1 MIQNYLNRVSNLYF
15 KGNATEH
22 SYRADLQHLLSEI
35 LGKEFSVI
43 NEPKRQTCGAPD
55 YIISKKEIPVGY
67 IEAKDLK
74 LGIDHKKN
82 KAQYDRYKNALENLI
97 ITDYLHFEIYRN
109 GEKKAEIRLGE
120 ITANEIIPHTSNFE
134 LFASLI
140 KDFGSEVSQTI
151 KNSEKL
157 AEMMANKALLMA
169 NVIQNALDDD
179 DRNEIHSELVHQR
192 EAFREM
198 LIHDIDN
205 QLFSD
210 LYAQTIAYGLFVAR
224 YHDPTLPTFSRIE
237 AANLIPK
244 SNPFLRKL
252 FQHIAGFDLDKRLD
266 WIVDDLVN
274 IFLAS
279 DVKDIMKNFGK
290 STRQEDPV
298 IHFYETFLGKYN
310 PALRK
315 SRGVWYT
322 PQPVVNFIVRA
333 VDELL
338 KTEFNLPLGLA
349 DTTKIKAKADFLGKQ
364 VEREFHKVQV
374 LDPATGTGT
383 FLAETIRFIY
393 EENFKDFNEGAWTHY
408 VEKDLIPRING
419 FELLMAS
426 YSMAHLKLDMLL
438 SETGYETNNDRRF
451 NIFLT
456 NSLEEH
462 HKDTGTLFANWL
474 SDESTLANQIK
485 RDTPVMCVIG
495 NPPYSVSSSNK
506 SPWIENLLKDYK
518 KDLNER
524 NIQPLSDDYIKFI
537 RFGQHFID
545 KNGEGILA
553 YISNNSFID
562 GIIHRQMR
570 KNLLES
576 FDKIYILDLHGNSK
590 KKEVSPDGSPD
601 QNVFDIMQGV
611 SINIFVKSN
620 KKGKKELGDIFHFDL
635 YGKRHLKYDYLLNQ
649 SLRKIKWKSVVN
661 NLPNL
666 FFSKKDFDN
675 DEIYLEGFST
685 NELFKIGSSGIKTER
700 DSLTIK
706 FSIQEL
712 EKKVD
717 ELKNSNDI
725 ETFRSV
731 NKLKPD
737 GRDWKLGLAKKDLS
751 FNLQKILRIHYRPFD
766 YRFTSYSGVTKGFL
780 AYPRPEVTPHFLD
793 LNNFGLIHLRQNNIG
808 KEFVTLITDSMTEKG
823 SLVCGNYF
831 ISPLYLYQ
839 TPTELDPREKIPNF
853 NPEILRKIE
862 EQLGMKMEELET
874 INQKPT
880 TDNQFTPLN
889 LLDYI
894 YAVLHSPIY
903 REKYKEFLKIDFP
916 RVPYPQKE
924 TFWQL
929 VELGAQIRKL
939 HLLEDISNK
948 NLQTKFPVS
957 GDNVVEKPSF
967 VIARNDE
974 EVTKQSQKVESR
986 ATDSSASLAM
996 MGKVFI
1002 NSTQYFDNVPYI
1014 AWNFYIGGYQPAQK
1028 WLKDRKGRTLDFND
1042 ILHYQKMIFAL
1053 AETDRLMKEIDM
1065 MME

>member
-1 MIQNYLNRVSNLYF
+1 MLQNYLQKISNLYF

-22 SYRADLQHLLSEI
+22 SYRADLQQLLQEI

-43 NEPKRQTCGAPD
+43 NEPRRQTCGAPD
-55 YIISKKEIPVGY
+55 YIISRKEIPIGY

-74 LGIDHKKN
+74 LGIDHKNN
-82 KAQYDRYKNALENLI
+82 KAQYDRYRNALENLI
-97 ITDYLHFEIYRN
+97 ITDYLHFEFYRN
-109 GEKKAEIRLGE
+109 GEKKTSVSLGDVMF
-120 ITANEIIPHTSNFE
+120 NEIVPHTNNFE
-134 LFASLI
+134 MFVSLI
-140 KDFGSEVSQTI
+140 KDFGQEVSQTI

-169 NVIQNALDDD
+169 NVIHNALDDD
-179 DRNEIHSELVHQR
+179 DANGLNSELVQQR

-338 KTEFNLPLGLA
+338 KTEFSLPLGLA
-349 DTTKIKAKADFLGKQ
+349 DTTKIKAKADFHGKK
-364 VEREFHKVQV
+364 VDKEFHKVQV

-383 FLAETIRFIY
+383 FLAETIRYIY
-393 EENFKDFNEGAWTHY
+393 EENFKNFNEGAWNNY

-438 SETGYETNNDRRF
+438 SETGYETNSDRRF

-474 SDESTLANQIK
+474 SNESTLANQIK

-495 NPPYSVSSSNK
+495 NPPYSGISSNNGE
-506 SPWIENLLKDYK
+506 WITKLIDDYK
-518 KDLNER
+518 YVDGEHFKERKHWLN
-524 NIQPLSDDYIKFI
+524 DDYVKFI
-537 RFGQHFID
+537 RFAQHLVE
-545 KNGEGILA
+545 KNGEGIIA
-553 YISNNSFID
+553 FINPHGFLD
-562 GIIHRQMR
+562 NPTFRGMR
-570 KNLLES
+570 WNLLKT
-576 FDKIYILDLHGNSK
+576 FDKIYTIDLHGNTNK
-590 KKEVSPDGSPD
+590 GEVAPDGSLD
-601 QNVFDIMQGV
+601 NNIFDIKQGV
-611 SINIFVKSN
+611 SINIFIKNNRKS
-620 KKGKKELGDIFHFDL
+620 KTELAKLFRFDL
-635 YGKRHLKYDYLLNQ
+635 YGRRNDKYNFLLNT
-649 SLRKIKWKSVVN
+649 
-661 NLPNL
+661 
-666 FFSKKDFDN
+666 FFSKINFKEVFPQPN
-675 DEIYLEGFST
+675 FF
-685 NELFKIGSSGIKTER
+685 LFMEEDQEKKNMYYNFFPLSGLFAKFSSGIITGIDRLSVFNTEKELVETT
-700 DSLTIK
+700 DKILNATNPFTEFDIK
-706 FSIQEL
+706 DTRRCGKEERL
-712 EKKVD
+712 
-717 ELKNSNDI
+717 L
-725 ETFRSV
+725 
-731 NKLKPD
+731 
-737 GRDWKLGLAKKDLS
+737 DLS
-751 FNLQKILRIHYRPFD
+751 EGRKRGVQKILFRPFD
-766 YRFTSYSGVTKGFL
+766 TRFMYLTQNNEYWLNS
-780 AYPRPEVTPHFLD
+780 PRHDIMQHFIDRVNVGLVMGKSNKTNSVDHFLIT
-793 LNNFGLIHLRQNNIG
+793 NSITEAKTGEASTQSYNF
-808 KEFVTLITDSMTEKG
+808 
-823 SLVCGNYF
+823 
-831 ISPLYLYQ
+831 PLYLYQ
-839 TPTELDPREKIPNF
+839 TPTELDPRERIPNF
-853 NPEILRKIE
+853 NSEILSQIE
-862 EQLGMKMEELET
+862 ASLNHVFIPEENTVVDLPYG
-874 INQKPT
+874 K
-880 TDNQFTPLN
+880 DGVFTPLN

-894 YAVLHSPIY
+894 YAVLHSPKY
-903 REKYKEFLKIDFP
+903 RETYKEFLKIDFP
-916 RVPYPQKE
+916 RVPFPKKE

-929 VELGAQIRKL
+929 AELGAQIRKI

-948 NLQTKFPVS
+948 ELQTRFPIS
-957 GDNVVEKPSF
+957 GDNMVAKPMFEQNLSDD
-967 VIARNDE
+967 NE
-974 EVTKQSQKVESR
+974 PTTGNQ
-986 ATDSSASLAM
+986 T
-996 MGKVFI
+996 GKVFI
-1002 NSTQYFDNVPYI
+1002 NKTQYFDDVPST

-1053 AETDRLMKEIDM
+1053 TKTGELMQEIDKIL
-1065 MME
+1065 EI